1 MKTVITAIANPIINN
16 ELKKEKNIEVI
27 GNDIQSKDGVIEIL
41 EKNIEVNYIIL
52 SDILIGEELLI
63 NLIRKINE
71 INKNIKIII
80 ILTNENKKEYDN
92 LISIGVKK
100 IFYNN
105 KVEIKEILDIINE
118 ENDTDKLIEEINS
131 LKKIILE
138 NKNINNIQNKEII
151 KEENKKNNNKEKST
165 EKINNKKTNKLLIL
179 NKFKI
184 LNKIKNKFYKYIPNN
199 ILKKYNKS
207 ENCEVISVLGAAG
220 VGKSIFTVNL
230 ANSYIYSKKKIL
242 IIDFDVLNNSLHTI
256 LGLKKYS
263 KIIREKLKN
272 NNLINNK
279 INIKELT
286 IKITNKID
294 LISGINL
301 LFDSKYKISSE
312 KIYNIINELKANYE
326 IIIIDNS
333 AECFFD
339 YTKNII
345 ENSNINIFITE
356 ANLSEIKKSKNL
368 LNIYINKWNINK
380 NKINILFNKYNK
392 NSIDINILKNIF
404 SEFNILGKLNFD
416 EKYNLIINKNG
427 ITCDNKIM
435 KEYININKKIE
446 EGNLTK
452 INS

>member
-27 GNDIQSKDGVIEIL
+27 GNDIQYKDGVIEIL

-63 NLIRKINE
+63 NLIRK
-71 INKNIKIII
+71 I

>member
-27 GNDIQSKDGVIEIL
+27 GNDIQYKDGVIEIL

-286 IKITNKID
+286 IKITNKTY
-294 LISGINL
+294 GI
-301 LFDSKYKISSE
+301 
-312 KIYNIINELKANYE
+312 
-326 IIIIDNS
+326 
-333 AECFFD
+333 
-339 YTKNII
+339 KNVIPPQSDTI
-345 ENSNINIFITE
+345 
-356 ANLSEIKKSKNL
+356 
-368 LNIYINKWNINK
+368 
-380 NKINILFNKYNK
+380 
-392 NSIDINILKNIF
+392 
-404 SEFNILGKLNFD
+404 
-416 EKYNLIINKNG
+416 
-427 ITCDNKIM
+427 
-435 KEYININKKIE
+435 
-446 EGNLTK
+446 
-452 INS
+452 

>member
-27 GNDIQSKDGVIEIL
+27 GNDIQYKDGVIEIL

-368 LNIYINKWNINK
+368 LNIYINKCN
-380 NKINILFNKYNK
+380 
-392 NSIDINILKNIF
+392 LK
-404 SEFNILGKLNFD
+404 
-416 EKYNLIINKNG
+416 
-427 ITCDNKIM
+427 
-435 KEYININKKIE
+435 KK
-446 EGNLTK
+446 
-452 INS
+452 

>member
-27 GNDIQSKDGVIEIL
+27 GNDIQYKDGVIEIL

-165 EKINNKKTNKLLIL
+165 EKINNKKINKLLIL

-380 NKINILFNKYNK
+380 NKNCRQI
-392 NSIDINILKNIF
+392 
-404 SEFNILGKLNFD
+404 
-416 EKYNLIINKNG
+416 
-427 ITCDNKIM
+427 
-435 KEYININKKIE
+435 
-446 EGNLTK
+446 
-452 INS
+452 

>member
-16 ELKKEKNIEVI
+16 EIKKEKNIEVI
-27 GNDIQSKDGVIEIL
+27 GNDIQYKDGVIEIL

-63 NLIRKINE
+63 NLIRKIKE

-151 KEENKKNNNKEKST
+151 KEENKKNNNKEKAT

-392 NSIDINILKNIF
+392 NSIDKKKKKNIF
-404 SEFNILGKLNFD
+404 SDFNILGKLNFD

>member
-27 GNDIQSKDGVIEIL
+27 GNDIQYKDGVIEIL

-138 NKNINNIQNKEII
+138 NKNINN
-151 KEENKKNNNKEKST
+151 KEKST
-165 EKINNKKTNKLLIL
+165 EKINNKKINKLLIL